1 MLHDETRKLLI
12 EAWNKTHN
20 AKEIAECF
28 SVNTSTVYRLE
39 KQMRETGSVKT
50 RTSQRGRKHA
60 LTPEDIQNIDRVVQQ
75 EPDITIDE
83 IIDKLGLH
91 VCNETVR
98 KAVIKLGYSYKKNL
112 FMPQSRSVPD
122 VREKRR
128 NWKKHMSERDINHLV
143 FLDES
148 GVNINMTRHYARA
161 WKNRRAVDKTPLNTP
176 CNTTVLSSIRLNGDC
191 AYTVYQ
197 GGTTAERFAE
207 YLKTKLLPTLSE
219 ADIIVMDNMRSHHA
233 KVVKQLLDSSKVTYL
248 YLPPYSPDLNPI
260 EKMWSKLKAFLRKEK
275 IRIASELPSA
285 ISKGFLTIRPKD
297 CIGWFH
303 SCNYVQ

>member
-1 MLHDETRKLLI
+1 MM
-12 EAWNKTHN
+12 
-20 AKEIAECF
+20 
-28 SVNTSTVYRLE
+28 
-39 KQMRETGSVKT
+39 Q
-50 RTSQRGRKHA
+50 
-60 LTPEDIQNIDRVVQQ
+60 
-75 EPDITIDE
+75 
-83 IIDKLGLH
+83 
-91 VCNETVR
+91 
-98 KAVIKLGYSYKKNL
+98 
-112 FMPQSRSVPD
+112 
-122 VREKRR
+122 
-128 NWKKHMSERDINHLV
+128 
-143 FLDES
+143 
-148 GVNINMTRHYARA
+148 HYARA

-191 AYTVYQ
+191 AYTVYP

-297 CIGWFH
+297 CIGWFR

>member
-1 MLHDETRKLLI
+1 MFVMKQSARQLLNPGILTR
-12 EAWNKTHN
+12 
-20 AKEIAECF
+20 
-28 SVNTSTVYRLE
+28 
-39 KQMRETGSVKT
+39 
-50 RTSQRGRKHA
+50 
-60 LTPEDIQNIDRVVQQ
+60 
-75 EPDITIDE
+75 
-83 IIDKLGLH
+83 
-91 VCNETVR
+91 
-98 KAVIKLGYSYKKNL
+98 KNL

-128 NWKKHMSERDINHLV
+128 NWKKHMSEKDINHLV

-191 AYTVYQ
+191 AYTVYP
-197 GGTTAERFAE
+197 GGTTVERFAE

-219 ADIIVMDNMRSHHA
+219 ANIIVMDNMRSHHA
-233 KVVKQLLDSSKVTYL
+233 KAVKQLLDSSKVTYL

-260 EKMWSKLKAFLRKEK
+260 EKMWSKLKASLRKEK

-285 ISKGFLTIRPKD
+285 ISKGFYMD
-297 CIGWFH
+297 
-303 SCNYVQ
+303 

>member
-1 MLHDETRKLLI
+1 MFVMKHSARQLLNSGILTR
-12 EAWNKTHN
+12 
-20 AKEIAECF
+20 
-28 SVNTSTVYRLE
+28 
-39 KQMRETGSVKT
+39 
-50 RTSQRGRKHA
+50 
-60 LTPEDIQNIDRVVQQ
+60 
-75 EPDITIDE
+75 
-83 IIDKLGLH
+83 
-91 VCNETVR
+91 
-98 KAVIKLGYSYKKNL
+98 KNL
-112 FMPQSRSVPD
+112 FIPQSRSVPD

-260 EKMWSKLKAFLRKEK
+260 EKLWSKVKALLRKFK
-275 IRIASELPSA
+275 ARALDALPNA
-285 ISKGFLTIRPKD
+285 IQCAFQAVSPSD
-297 CIGWFH
+297 CSGWFKFCDYLH
-303 SCNYVQ
+303 

>member
-50 RTSQRGRKHA
+50 MTSQRGRKHA
-60 LTPEDIQNIDRVVQQ
+60 LIVMKQSARQLLNSGILTR
-75 EPDITIDE
+75 
-83 IIDKLGLH
+83 
-91 VCNETVR
+91 
-98 KAVIKLGYSYKKNL
+98 KNL

-128 NWKKHMSERDINHLV
+128 NWKKHMSEKDINHLV

-233 KVVKQLLDSSKVTYL
+233 KAVKQLLDSSKVTYL

>member
-1 MLHDETRKLLI
+1 MFVMKQSARQLLNSGILTR
-12 EAWNKTHN
+12 
-20 AKEIAECF
+20 
-28 SVNTSTVYRLE
+28 
-39 KQMRETGSVKT
+39 
-50 RTSQRGRKHA
+50 
-60 LTPEDIQNIDRVVQQ
+60 
-75 EPDITIDE
+75 
-83 IIDKLGLH
+83 
-91 VCNETVR
+91 
-98 KAVIKLGYSYKKNL
+98 KNL

-191 AYTVYQ
+191 AYTVYP

-233 KVVKQLLDSSKVTYL
+233 KAVKQLLDSSKVTYL

-275 IRIASELPSA
+275 IRMASELPSA
-285 ISKGFLTIRPKD
+285 ISKGFLTIRPTD

>member
-20 AKEIAECF
+20 AKEIPECF

-60 LTPEDIQNIDRVVQQ
+60 LTPEDLQNIDRVVQQ

-98 KAVIKLGYSYKKNL
+98 KAVIKLGYSYKKL

-128 NWKKHMSERDINHLV
+128 NWKKHMSEKDINHLV

-191 AYTVYQ
+191 AYTVYP
-197 GGTTAERFAE
+197 GGTTVERFAE

-233 KVVKQLLDSSKVTYL
+233 KAVKQLLDSSKVTYL

>member
-50 RTSQRGRKHA
+50 MTSQRGRKHA
-60 LTPEDIQNIDRVVQQ
+60 LIVMKQSARQLLNSGILTR
-75 EPDITIDE
+75 
-83 IIDKLGLH
+83 
-91 VCNETVR
+91 
-98 KAVIKLGYSYKKNL
+98 KNL

-128 NWKKHMSERDINHLV
+128 NWKKHMSEKDINHLF

-176 CNTTVLSSIRLNGDC
+176 CNTTVLSSIRLIVDC
-191 AYTVYQ
+191 AYTVYR
-197 GGTTAERFAE
+197 G
-207 YLKTKLLPTLSE
+207 
-219 ADIIVMDNMRSHHA
+219 
-233 KVVKQLLDSSKVTYL
+233 
-248 YLPPYSPDLNPI
+248 
-260 EKMWSKLKAFLRKEK
+260 
-275 IRIASELPSA
+275 
-285 ISKGFLTIRPKD
+285 
-297 CIGWFH
+297 
-303 SCNYVQ
+303 